1 MDEQGFSYNE
11 DYLDVTVYYCLVVH
25 PLLTPSYSL
34 CMIISKFLWFYCM
47 LLFILFAMF
56 CFFFFFGLER
66 VSCFV
71 LFVPIIGCSWK
82 GNPYP
87 FGVQNLIFWGSTLW
101 VLLFH
106 SILFLSKFLT
116 FKFLILV
123 SPLSSINLIT
133 LVYFSAIF
141 YMLCMCP
148 SHLKCH
154 YGGTNDGWSLRTFT
168 TNALPWQ
175 LKKSS
180 HGLETLA

>member
-1 MDEQGFSYNE
+1 MFSCASFV
-11 DYLDVTVYYCLVVH
+11 D
-25 PLLTPSYSL
+25 
-34 CMIISKFLWFYCM
+34 SK
-47 LLFILFAMF
+47 LLFVHDYFQIPMVLLYVVIHII
-56 CFFFFFGLER
+56 CNVLFFFFFGLER

-71 LFVPIIGCSWK
+71 LFVPIIGSSWK

-87 FGVQNLIFWGSTLW
+87 FGVQNLIFWVSTLW